1 VVWTLFAGSLVVLVL
16 LPIFA
21 IHLVDVSVLRTAP
34 VAFVVWIQYVGSY
47 VASVLLPLLA
57 ILLANASV

>member
-1 VVWTLFAGSLVVLVL
+1 VVLVL